1 MGMNNPEIL
10 WAQNTNKVFVTINIQ
25 SIINEWVDITE
36 QKIHFRGE
44 NKENKYDLSI
54 DLLHEVD
61 ILKNSWIS
69 NDKRV
74 FITLEKKN
82 KLSWVKLSTTKYNN
96 LKIDWNRWEDV
107 ENEDL
112 DSDQENM
119 MNDFSN
125 FKKTLPGELMNKDFT
140 ELFNKDLNTE
150 ISSDEENQNIE
161 SIEEECCKD
170 DCCDINSCEINL
182 NKVKSLEI
190 DNESL
195 EIDNESLEI
204 DNELINRMEEGTI
217 K

>member
-1 MGMNNPEIL
+1 MNNPEIL

-25 SIINEWVDITE
+25 SIRNEWVDITE

-96 LKIDWNRWEDV
+96 LKIDWNRWEDL
-107 ENEDL
+107 ENDDL

-125 FKKTLPGELMNKDFT
+125 FKKTLPSELMNKDFT

-161 SIEEECCKD
+161 SIEDEYCKN
-170 DCCDINSCEINL
+170 DCCEINSCEINL
-182 NKVKSLEI
+182 DKVKSLEI

-195 EIDNESLEI
+195 KDDNESLKD
-204 DNELINRMEEGTI
+204 DNELINRMEEGTNI